1 MSRPERSE
9 AEDQS
14 IWIPY
19 PTHRESR
26 PSYLTLYFDEA
37 CNLSMIARDISRSMF
52 GPERESGFFGFDL
65 IPRQSREELFEKLK
79 RWHDLLPQ
87 GFAGQSK
94 PPPHL
99 VLLKYVPVPLCLPF
113 DAKRSLS

>member
-1 MSRPERSE
+1 
-9 AEDQS
+9 
-14 IWIPY
+14 
-19 PTHRESR
+19 
-26 PSYLTLYFDEA
+26 
-37 CNLSMIARDISRSMF
+37 MIARDISRSMF
-52 GPERESGFFGFDL
+52 GPERESDFFGFDL

-113 DAKRSLS
+113 DAKRSLA